1 MFNGISIALNMRRI
15 PVWAVVGTVSAV
27 KVKTARLVRRIASA
41 MTVPIVWQACAR
53 ESAEM
58 GSVRW
63 ERIAPPAPLIVGLV
77 QGLAALQMERQAVIL
92 SW

>member
-1 MFNGISIALNMRRI
+1 MFNGISIGLNMRRI

-53 ESAEM
+53 EFVEM

-63 ERIAPPAPLIVGLV
+63 ERIALPAPLTVGHV